1 IGAYGGFVIPK
12 LFGESLKATG
22 GPETA
27 LLIFLAFYL
36 SCVAVN
42 WAFYGRKTSMLHG
55 PQQPSTLGAAQ

>member
-1 IGAYGGFVIPK
+1 MIPK

-42 WAFYGRKTSMLHG
+42 WAFYGRRTSLLHA
-55 PQQPSTLGAAQ
+55 PQTPKLEVAA